1 MTSESV
7 FTLTEIDTDVVTDT
21 IMKNA
26 PDMIEAG
33 IAIFLVV
40 LAFKMIPRLFK
51 SFVRG

>member
-1 MTSESV
+1 MVNDSV
-7 FTLTEIDTDVVTDT
+7 FTLTDINTDIVTDT
-21 IMKNA
+21 ITKNA
-26 PDMIEAG
+26 PEMIEAG